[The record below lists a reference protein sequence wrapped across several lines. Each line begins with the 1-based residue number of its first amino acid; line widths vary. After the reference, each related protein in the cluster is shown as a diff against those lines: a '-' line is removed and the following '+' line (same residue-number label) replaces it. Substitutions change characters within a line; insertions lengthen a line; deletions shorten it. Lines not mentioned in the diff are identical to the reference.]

1 MKKEFMLKN
10 NYKEKNINDEEWNY
24 LENLKKENFLLKEKM
39 IEFYTPKG
47 EEKMIS

>member
-10 NYKEKNINDEEWNY
+10 NYKEELIED
-24 LENLKKENFLLKEKM
+24 FKEKM